1 VTTSSEPLGGGAG
14 GSQPKLSRA
23 RGIRTSRGDFTFRWW
38 TVGCALLIAALMLV
52 ITIILVRGSMPSI
65 KEYGFSFLWHSVW
78 NVPKNQYGAL
88 GPIVGTLTT
97 TAIAMVIAL
106 PLALVIALLLVELVH
121 PAVARILGT
130 AVEMLAAI
138 PSIIYGLWGFFVL
151 VPLMQK
157 ILPWIQGT
165 WLGKIPGLFTGPPM
179 GIGILTAGII
189 LAFMVLPFITAVS
202 RDVLQMV
209 PKVTKE
215 AGFGMGATTWEVT
228 RKISLRYGFGGF
240 VGAFFIGLGRAFGET
255 MAVLFVIGAV
265 FQPLPKSLIYPG
277 VTFASAIASQFNE
290 SQGLQKAALLE
301 LGLVLFLVTIC
312 FQLVAQL
319 WLRWVNKRVGT
330 R

>member
-1 VTTSSEPLGGGAG
+1 MTTHSEAYGRGGKAPSSG
-14 GSQPKLSRA
+14 PKA
-23 RGIRTSRGDFTFRWW
+23 RGIRTSRGDFTFKTW
-38 TVGCALLIAALMLV
+38 TILCALLIALLMLA

-65 KEYGFSFLWHSVW
+65 KEFGFSYLWSSVW
-78 NVPKNQYGAL
+78 NVPKNEYGAL

-97 TAIAMVIAL
+97 TAIAMVIAV

-121 PAVARILGT
+121 PILARIVGT
-130 AVEMLAAI
+130 GVEMLAAI
-138 PSIIYGLWGFFVL
+138 PSIIYGMWGLFVL
-151 VPLMQK
+151 VPIMQK
-157 ILPWIQGT
+157 VIPWIQGT
-165 WLGKIPGLFTGPPM
+165 WLGKIPWLFSGPPM
-179 GIGILTAGII
+179 GIGILTAGLI

-215 AGFGMGATTWEVT
+215 AGYGMGGTTWEVT

-255 MAVLFVIGAV
+255 MAVLYVIGSV

-290 SQGLQKAALLE
+290 AQGLQKAALLE
-301 LGLVLFLVTIC
+301 LGLILFLVTIV
-312 FQLVAQL
+312 FQLIAQM